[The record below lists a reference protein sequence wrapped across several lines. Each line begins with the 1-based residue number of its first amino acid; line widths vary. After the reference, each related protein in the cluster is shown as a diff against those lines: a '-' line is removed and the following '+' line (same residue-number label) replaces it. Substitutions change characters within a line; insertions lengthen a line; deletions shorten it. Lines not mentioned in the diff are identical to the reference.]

1 MELLGEPD
9 EWYRTT
15 ERVEVGGGEGE
26 SPDESPD
33 ESPNCSED
41 RAVAQDE
48 RKERETETKS

>member
-15 ERVEVGGGEGE
+15 ESVEVGGGEGE
-26 SPDESPD
+26 SPDESQD